1 MPASPESKRSRRPC
15 RAFLRR
21 SCRGGGFTLIELIF
35 VLALLAIGALFVASR
50 MGAFIRGRALNFE
63 ARRLLSLSHY
73 AQSRAVAEGVPI
85 VLWVNAKDSTY
96 GIAIQSTFGTTG
108 DDDIDVH
115 AVSYTAESSV
125 TLEAATG
132 PSSAVSEQEDERLG
146 VTEGLAA
153 IRFNPDGFFDES
165 SVIKITLRQGTEA
178 GLELVQTANRLAY
191 EIRPASNAD

>member
-1 MPASPESKRSRRPC
+1 MPASPESRRSRRRG

-21 SCRGGGFTLIELIF
+21 HRRGGGFTLIELIF